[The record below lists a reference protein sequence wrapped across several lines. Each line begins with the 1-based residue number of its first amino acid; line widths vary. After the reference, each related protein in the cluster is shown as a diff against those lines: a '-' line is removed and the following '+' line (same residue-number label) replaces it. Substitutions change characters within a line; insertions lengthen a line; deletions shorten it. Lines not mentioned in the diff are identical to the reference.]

1 MSKVQFYDGAVPMG
15 AQAGGQVVLPQ
26 DVGAQERVAGW
37 QRVAAGLDRLGK
49 AAVKLDDERK
59 LMDGEA
65 KLRAIQVAGAKRLEN
80 KLHVPDGDEGSLFEK
95 DGRLRMS
102 EVNKFERE
110 LEREYDEVGLGLQTA
125 EGMSAM
131 ARAKQ
136 QSSARLL
143 EDLHATAEKEART
156 RLSFS
161 FENNYD
167 SAVKTGDY
175 KRAAEIAVRA
185 GQVGAWDALKSRKL
199 HARVLAVG
207 AVQASAQRR
216 MPQLNMKR
224 GGAGVSKKRNI
235 QWND

>member
-1 MSKVQFYDGAVPMG
+1 MKVQFYDGEVPMG

-37 QRVAAGLDRLGK
+37 QRVAAGFDRLGQ
-49 AAVKLDDERK
+49 AAVELDDERR
-59 LMDGEA
+59 LMEGEA
-65 KLRAIQVAGAKRLEN
+65 KLRAIQVSGTKRLEN

-102 EVNKFERE
+102 ELEKFQRE
-110 LEREYDEVGLGLQTA
+110 LEKEYEDVGA
-125 EGMSAM
+125 GMLTEAGMGAM

-143 EDLHATAEKEART
+143 EDLQATAEKEARA

-185 GQVGAWDALKSRKL
+185 GQVGAWDALTSRKR
-199 HARVLAVG
+199 HAKVLAVG
-207 AVQASAQRR
+207 AVQASAKARL
-216 MPQLNMKR
+216 PQLNMKR
-224 GGAGVSKKRNI
+224 SGGAKQRNI

>member
-1 MSKVQFYDGAVPMG
+1 MKVQFYDGSVPMG

-37 QRVAAGLDRLGK
+37 QRVAAGLDRLS
-49 AAVKLDDERK
+49 ATAVKLDDERK

-65 KLRAIQVAGAKRLEN
+65 KLRAIQVAGAKRLED

-143 EDLHATAEKEART
+143 EDLHATAEKEARA

-235 QWND
+235 QWKD

>member
-1 MSKVQFYDGAVPMG
+1 MKVQFYDGAVPMG

-26 DVGAQERVAGW
+26 DVGEQERVAGW
-37 QRVAAGLDRLGK
+37 QRVAAGLDRLS
-49 AAVKLDDERK
+49 ATAVKLDDERK

-65 KLRAIQVAGAKRLEN
+65 KLRAIQVAGAKRLED

-143 EDLHATAEKEART
+143 EDLHATAEKEALA

-216 MPQLNMKR
+216 VPQLNMKR
-224 GGAGVSKKRNI
+224 GGGRGKRRFSGVKFN
-235 QWND
+235 

>member
-1 MSKVQFYDGAVPMG
+1 MNVQFYDGAVPMG

-37 QRVAAGLDRLGK
+37 QRVAAGLDRLS
-49 AAVKLDDERK
+49 ATAVKLDDERK

-65 KLRAIQVAGAKRLEN
+65 KLRAIQVAGAKRLED

-95 DGRLRMS
+95 DGSMRMS
-102 EVNKFERE
+102 EFSKLERE

-143 EDLHATAEKEART
+143 EDLHATAEKEARA

-167 SAVKTGDY
+167 YGVNAGDY
-175 KRAAEIAVRA
+175 KRGEEIAVRA

-199 HARVLAVG
+199 HAKVLAAG
-207 AVQASAQRR
+207 AVSVASKRV

-224 GGAGVSKKRNI
+224 GGGRGKRRFSGVKFN
-235 QWND
+235 

>member
-1 MSKVQFYDGAVPMG
+1 MNVQFYDGAVPMG

-37 QRVAAGLDRLGK
+37 QRVAAGLDRLSA
-49 AAVKLDDERK
+49 AAVQLDDERK
-59 LMDGEA
+59 LMEGEA
-65 KLRAIQVAGAKRLEN
+65 KLRAIQVAGAKRLED

-102 EVNKFERE
+102 EVEKFERE
-110 LEREYDEVGLGLQTA
+110 LMREYDEVGTGLLTD
-125 EGMSAM
+125 EGIGAM
-131 ARAKQ
+131 ARAKVLSEQ
-136 QSSARLL
+136 RLL
-143 EDLHATAEKEART
+143 EDLHATAEKEARE

-167 SAVKTGDY
+167 SALKTGDF

-199 HARVLAVG
+199 HAKVLAVG
-207 AVQASAQRR
+207 AVQAASKKVL
-216 MPQLNMKR
+216 PQLNMKR
-224 GGAGVSKKRNI
+224 GGAGERKKRNI
-235 QWND
+235 QWED

>member
-1 MSKVQFYDGAVPMG
+1 MKVQFYDGAVPMG

-37 QRVAAGLDRLGK
+37 QRVAEGLDRLS
-49 AAVKLDDERK
+49 ATAVKLDDERK

-65 KLRAIQVAGAKRLEN
+65 KLRAIQVAGAKRLED
-80 KLHVPDGDEGSLFEK
+80 KLHVPDGEEGSLFEK

-110 LEREYDEVGLGLQTA
+110 LEREYEEVGLGLQTA

-143 EDLHATAEKEART
+143 EDLHATAEKEARA

-216 MPQLNMKR
+216 VPQLNMKR

>member
-1 MSKVQFYDGAVPMG
+1 MKVQFYDGAVPMG

-37 QRVAAGLDRLGK
+37 QRVAAGLDRLS
-49 AAVKLDDERK
+49 ATAVKLDDERK

-65 KLRAIQVAGAKRLEN
+65 KLRAIQVAGAERLED

-136 QSSARLL
+136 QSFARLL
-143 EDLHATAEKEART
+143 EDLHATAEKEARA

-207 AVQASAQRR
+207 AVQASVQRR

-224 GGAGVSKKRNI
+224 GGAGVSKKRKI
-235 QWND
+235 QWKD

>member
-15 AQAGGQVVLPQ
+15 AQSGGQVVLPQ

-37 QRVAAGLDRLGK
+37 QRVAAGLDRLS
-49 AAVKLDDERK
+49 ATAVALDDERK

-65 KLRAIQVAGAKRLEN
+65 KLRAIQVAGAKRLED

-95 DGRLRMS
+95 DGRLRLS
-102 EVNKFERE
+102 EVDKFQRE
-110 LEREYDEVGLGLQTA
+110 LEREYEGVGAGLMTEA
-125 EGMSAM
+125 GISAM
-131 ARAKQ
+131 ERAKQ

-143 EDLHATAEKEART
+143 EDLHATAEKEARA

-207 AVQASAQRR
+207 AVQASVQRR

-224 GGAGVSKKRNI
+224 GGGRGKRRFSGVKFN
-235 QWND
+235 

>member
-1 MSKVQFYDGAVPMG
+1 MKVQFYDGAVPMG

-37 QRVAAGLDRLGK
+37 QRVAAGLDRLS
-49 AAVKLDDERK
+49 ATAVKLDDERK

-65 KLRAIQVAGAKRLEN
+65 KLRAIQVAGAKRLED

-95 DGRLRMS
+95 AGRLRMS
-102 EVNKFERE
+102 EVNKFERD

-125 EGMSAM
+125 EGISAM
-131 ARAKQ
+131 ERAKQ
-136 QSSARLL
+136 QSFARLL
-143 EDLHATAEKEART
+143 EDLHATAEKEARV

-216 MPQLNMKR
+216 MPQLNMKH
-224 GGAGVSKKRNI
+224 GGKGVSKKRNI
-235 QWND
+235 QWKD

>member
-1 MSKVQFYDGAVPMG
+1 MNRVQFYDGAVPMG
-15 AQAGGQVVLPQ
+15 AQSGGQVMLPQ

-37 QRVAAGLDRLGK
+37 QRVAAGLDRLS
-49 AAVKLDDERK
+49 ATAVALDDERK

-65 KLRAIQVAGAKRLEN
+65 KLRAIQVAGAKRLED

-95 DGRLRMS
+95 DGRLRIS
-102 EVNKFERE
+102 EVDKFQRE
-110 LEREYDEVGLGLQTA
+110 LEREYEGVGAGLMTEA
-125 EGMSAM
+125 GISAM
-131 ARAKQ
+131 ERAKQ

-143 EDLHATAEKEART
+143 EDLHATAEKEARA

-167 SAVKTGDY
+167 SALKTKDY

-185 GQVGAWDALKSRKL
+185 GQVGAWDALKSRKM
-199 HARVLAVG
+199 HARVLAVS
-207 AVQASAQRR
+207 AVQASAQKR

-224 GGAGVSKKRNI
+224 SAGGTTKKRNI
-235 QWND
+235 QWKD

>member
-1 MSKVQFYDGAVPMG
+1 MKVQFYDGAVPMG

-37 QRVAAGLDRLGK
+37 QRVAAGLDRLS
-49 AAVKLDDERK
+49 ATAVKLDDERK

-131 ARAKQ
+131 ARAKK

-143 EDLHATAEKEART
+143 EDLHATAEKEARA

-216 MPQLNMKR
+216 VPQLNMKR
-224 GGAGVSKKRNI
+224 GGGRGKRRFSGVKFN
-235 QWND
+235 

>member
-1 MSKVQFYDGAVPMG
+1 MKAQFYDGAVPMG

-37 QRVAAGLDRLGK
+37 QRVAAGLDRLS
-49 AAVKLDDERK
+49 ATAVKLDDERK

-65 KLRAIQVAGAKRLEN
+65 KLRAIQVAGAKRLED

-143 EDLHATAEKEART
+143 EDLHATAEKEARA

-185 GQVGAWDALKSRKL
+185 GQVGAWDSLKSRKL

-216 MPQLNMKR
+216 VPQLNMKR
-224 GGAGVSKKRNI
+224 GGGRGKRRFSGVKFN
-235 QWND
+235 

>member
-37 QRVAAGLDRLGK
+37 QRVAAGLDRLS
-49 AAVKLDDERK
+49 ATAVKLDDERK
-59 LMDGEA
+59 LMEGEA
-65 KLRAIQVAGAKRLEN
+65 KLRAIQVAGAKRLED

-143 EDLHATAEKEART
+143 EDLHATAEKEARA

-185 GQVGAWDALKSRKL
+185 GQVGAWDALKSRKM
-199 HARVLAVG
+199 HAKVLAAG
-207 AVQASAQRR
+207 AVSVASKRV

-224 GGAGVSKKRNI
+224 SSAGASKKRNI

>member
-1 MSKVQFYDGAVPMG
+1 MKVQFYDGAVPMG
-15 AQAGGQVVLPQ
+15 AQSGGQVMLPQ
-26 DVGAQERVAGW
+26 DVGAQERAAGW

-49 AAVKLDDERK
+49 AAVALDDERK
-59 LMDGEA
+59 LQEGET
-65 KLRAIQVAGAKRLEN
+65 KLRAIQLAGTKKLEDRL
-80 KLHVPDGDEGSLFEK
+80 HIPDGNDGSLFEK
-95 DGRLRMS
+95 DGRLRIS
-102 EVNKFERE
+102 EVEKFQHE
-110 LEREYDEVGLGLQTA
+110 LEREYDGVGLGLQTA

-143 EDLHATAEKEART
+143 EDLHATAEKEARA

-224 GGAGVSKKRNI
+224 GGGRGKRRFSGVKFN
-235 QWND
+235 

>member
-1 MSKVQFYDGAVPMG
+1 MKVHFYDGAVPMG

-37 QRVAAGLDRLGK
+37 QRVAAGLDRLS
-49 AAVKLDDERK
+49 ATAVKLDDERK

-65 KLRAIQVAGAKRLEN
+65 KLRAIQVAGAKRLED

-102 EVNKFERE
+102 EVEKFQHE
-110 LEREYDEVGLGLQTA
+110 LEREYDGVGNGLLSAEGRMAMDRAKTQSVTRLIEDLQT
-125 EGMSAM
+125 
-131 ARAKQ
+131 
-136 QSSARLL
+136 
-143 EDLHATAEKEART
+143 TADKEARA

-199 HARVLAVG
+199 HAKVLAAG
-207 AVQASAQRR
+207 AVSVASKRV

-224 GGAGVSKKRNI
+224 SSAGVSKKRNI
-235 QWND
+235 QWKD

>member
-1 MSKVQFYDGAVPMG
+1 MKVQFYDGEVPMG

-37 QRVAAGLDRLGK
+37 QRVAAGFDRLGQ
-49 AAVKLDDERK
+49 AAVEMDDERR
-59 LMDGEA
+59 LMEGEA
-65 KLRAIQVAGAKRLEN
+65 KLRAIQVSGTKRLEN
-80 KLHVPDGDEGSLFEK
+80 KLHVPDGDEGSLFER

-102 EVNKFERE
+102 ELEKFQRE
-110 LEREYDEVGLGLQTA
+110 LEKEYEDVGA
-125 EGMSAM
+125 GMLTEAGMGAM

-143 EDLHATAEKEART
+143 EDLQATAEKEARA

-216 MPQLNMKR
+216 VPQLNMKR

>member
-1 MSKVQFYDGAVPMG
+1 MKVQFYDGAVPMG

-37 QRVAAGLDRLGK
+37 QRVAAGLDRLS
-49 AAVKLDDERK
+49 ATAVKLDDERK

-131 ARAKQ
+131 ARAKVLSEQ
-136 QSSARLL
+136 RLL
-143 EDLHATAEKEART
+143 EDLHATAEKEARA

-161 FENNYD
+161 FENNFN
-167 SAVKTGDY
+167 SALDTKDY

-185 GQVGAWDALKSRKL
+185 GQVGAWDALKSRKM
-199 HARVLAVG
+199 HAKVLAVG
-207 AVQASAQRR
+207 AVQASAKSRL
-216 MPQLNMKR
+216 PQLNMKR
-224 GGAGVSKKRNI
+224 GGAGERKKRNI
-235 QWND
+235 QWED

>member
-1 MSKVQFYDGAVPMG
+1 MKVQFYDGAVPMG

-37 QRVAAGLDRLGK
+37 QRVAAGLDRLS
-49 AAVKLDDERK
+49 ATAVKLDDERK

-143 EDLHATAEKEART
+143 EDLHATAEKEARA

>member
-1 MSKVQFYDGAVPMG
+1 MKVQFYDGAVPQG

-26 DVGAQERVAGW
+26 DVGAQDRVAGW
-37 QRVAAGLDRLGK
+37 QRVAAGLDRLS
-49 AAVKLDDERK
+49 ATAVKLDDERK

-131 ARAKQ
+131 ERAKQ

-143 EDLHATAEKEART
+143 EDLHATAEKEARA

-216 MPQLNMKR
+216 VPQLNMKR

>member
-1 MSKVQFYDGAVPMG
+1 MKVQFYDGAVPMG

-49 AAVKLDDERK
+49 AAVALDDERK
-59 LMDGEA
+59 LQEGEA
-65 KLRAIQVAGAKRLEN
+65 KLRAIQLAGTKKLEN

-143 EDLHATAEKEART
+143 EDLHATAEKEARA

-207 AVQASAQRR
+207 AVQASAQKRV
-216 MPQLNMKR
+216 PQLNMKR

-235 QWND
+235 QWKD

>member
-1 MSKVQFYDGAVPMG
+1 MNRVQFYDGAVPMG
-15 AQAGGQVVLPQ
+15 GQAGGQVVLPQ

-37 QRVAAGLDRLGK
+37 QRVAAGLDRLS
-49 AAVKLDDERK
+49 ATAVKLDDERK

-95 DGRLRMS
+95 DGRLRLS
-102 EVNKFERE
+102 EVDKFERE

-143 EDLHATAEKEART
+143 EDLHATAEKEARA

-216 MPQLNMKR
+216 VPQLNMKR

>member
-1 MSKVQFYDGAVPMG
+1 MKVQFYDGAVPMG

-37 QRVAAGLDRLGK
+37 QRVAAGLDRLS
-49 AAVKLDDERK
+49 ATAVKLDDERK

-143 EDLHATAEKEART
+143 EDLHVTAEKEARA

-185 GQVGAWDALKSRKL
+185 GQVGAWDALKSRKM

-207 AVQASAQRR
+207 AVQASVQRR

>member
-1 MSKVQFYDGAVPMG
+1 MKVQFYDGAVPMG
-15 AQAGGQVVLPQ
+15 AQSGGQVMMPQ

-37 QRVAAGLDRLGK
+37 QRVAAGLDRFST
-49 AAVKLDDERK
+49 AAIKLDDERK
-59 LMDGEA
+59 LMEGEA
-65 KLRAIQVAGAKRLEN
+65 KLRAIQVAGAKRLED

-95 DGRLRMS
+95 DGSMRMS
-102 EVNKFERE
+102 EFSKLERE
-110 LEREYDEVGLGLQTA
+110 LEREYDEVGLGLKTA
-125 EGMSAM
+125 EGISAM

-143 EDLHATAEKEART
+143 EDLHATAEKEARA

-224 GGAGVSKKRNI
+224 GGGRGKRRFSGVKFN
-235 QWND
+235 